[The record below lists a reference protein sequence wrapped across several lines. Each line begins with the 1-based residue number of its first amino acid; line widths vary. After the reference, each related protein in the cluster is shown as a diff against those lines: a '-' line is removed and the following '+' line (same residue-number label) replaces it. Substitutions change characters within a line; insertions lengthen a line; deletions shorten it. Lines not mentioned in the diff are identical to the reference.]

1 MKSLSNYRIFI
12 YLILLFLM
20 SSCMSLAQD
29 VTPPPGYSSPAVQQV
44 TKTSNGPMYPL
55 ARPDPLR
62 GEQIFAEKCAPCHGQ
77 EGLGDGP
84 QADELPNSVP
94 PIGAAEIAR
103 QTSPAHWY
111 SVITQGNLER
121 FMPPFSSL
129 SDRQRW
135 DVVAYLYTLSAPSS
149 TIVQG
154 EELYLEN
161 CASCH
166 GDKGQGDGAQADELN
181 QPLPDFSDQAFMAEK
196 SAAEM
201 FQVISEGG
209 VQMPTFNQLS
219 EEERWT
225 LTAYL
230 RSLTFEISSQT
241 ASPTSLEEQEGQV
254 SPTPVEG
261 STAEPTEVLTPTLG
275 VGDVSVEVIN
285 GSGGEL
291 PTDLSVVLY
300 GYDDMTEVFSQTVS
314 VGAQGTASFID
325 VPMPLNRVFLA
336 TLDYEGATY
345 GSDIALVEAETKRIL
360 LGITL
365 FETTTDSS
373 VLSVDRLHVFF
384 EFPDSERL
392 QVVELFVISN
402 SSDKTVVPPEEG
414 AATISFA
421 LPEEASNL
429 RFQDGTLGGRFVETA
444 NGFGDTAY
452 IRPGSGEY
460 QVMFA
465 FEMPYERNRTELQQ
479 TLNLP
484 TNALIVMAP
493 EQGVKVRSE
502 RLQDAGTREVEG
514 VAFSMF
520 EGDRLNAGENLSISV
535 SGKPKRGGSLFLEGD
550 EASTNL
556 VIGLGAFGV
565 VLIAAGIL
573 LYRRNRQTEEY
584 EPAHDEELEVESDA
598 DELIDA
604 IIALD
609 DLFEAGDL
617 PEEAYRRR
625 RAELKARLKDLTK

>member
-1 MKSLSNYRIFI
+1 
-12 YLILLFLM
+12 
-20 SSCMSLAQD
+20 
-29 VTPPPGYSSPAVQQV
+29 
-44 TKTSNGPMYPL
+44 
-55 ARPDPLR
+55 
-62 GEQIFAEKCAPCHGQ
+62 
-77 EGLGDGP
+77 
-84 QADELPNSVP
+84 
-94 PIGAAEIAR
+94 
-103 QTSPAHWY
+103 
-111 SVITQGNLER
+111 
-121 FMPPFSSL
+121 
-129 SDRQRW
+129 
-135 DVVAYLYTLSAPSS
+135 
-149 TIVQG
+149 
-154 EELYLEN
+154 
-161 CASCH
+161 
-166 GDKGQGDGAQADELN
+166 
-181 QPLPDFSDQAFMAEK
+181 
-196 SAAEM
+196 
-201 FQVISEGG
+201 
-209 VQMPTFNQLS
+209 
-219 EEERWT
+219 
-225 LTAYL
+225 
-230 RSLTFEISSQT
+230 
-241 ASPTSLEEQEGQV
+241 
-254 SPTPVEG
+254 
-261 STAEPTEVLTPTLG
+261 
-275 VGDVSVEVIN
+275 
-285 GSGGEL
+285 
-291 PTDLSVVLY
+291 
-300 GYDDMTEVFSQTVS
+300 
-314 VGAQGTASFID
+314 
-325 VPMPLNRVFLA
+325 
-336 TLDYEGATY
+336 
-345 GSDIALVEAETKRIL
+345 
-360 LGITL
+360 
-365 FETTTDSS
+365 
-373 VLSVDRLHVFF
+373 VDRLHVFF

-573 LYRRNRQTEEY
+573 LYRRNRQTEDY